1 MYKKVNSTASVEID
15 IITDYIIS
23 ELYRVIFVH
32 SILLWSYFCFSSH
45 TKETEEGK
53 MKTVSAL
60 IEIENLSFQ
69 YPAGGAEPMRALR
82 NVSLRIEAGEY
93 VALIGANGSGKTTLA
108 RHLNALLLPSAGTV
122 RVEGMDTRDPHHQ
135 RRIRSIV
142 GMVMQYPEDQIVAT
156 SVEDD
161 VAFGPQNLGLAVDE
175 IRRRIEDS
183 LKAVGMWELRHRPPY
198 LLSAGQIQ
206 RVALAGIL
214 AMRPRCIVFD
224 EATSMLDPL
233 GRRTVLN
240 LIDQLHHE
248 GITIITVTH
257 FMNEA
262 ARAGRVVV
270 LHQGRVV
277 MDDEPEKVFSHVQ
290 ELEEMGLGLPATVQT
305 VQALKAVS
313 LNLPGGLLRVDDLIR
328 ALPDYTGGKTPD
340 VELSPPKSHSL
351 STQSALVEVQGLE
364 HTYLSGTPLAQRALE
379 GVDFHLAEG
388 SAHGILGSTGS
399 GKSTLLQHLN
409 GLLLPQAGYVRVGSF
424 LLHQKDVDLQS
435 VRCFAGLVFQ
445 FPETQFFEQY
455 VGDEIAYGL
464 RLLKRT
470 KEQIRA
476 DVRWAMEIVGL
487 DFECYK
493 DRLTFTLSGGESRK
507 VALASILALRPRLLL
522 LDEPLAGLDPLSR
535 RELLTKLKRLQREGL
550 TVVLSSHHMEE
561 VAELTDELTVFHHGK
576 DVMRG
581 GVREVFDRVDELRAF
596 GLEPPVAVRV
606 AAALRQRGWHLPPGL
621 IRPRELAVQI
631 EHLLVR
637 SSYES
642 V

>member
-1 MYKKVNSTASVEID
+1 M
-15 IITDYIIS
+15 
-23 ELYRVIFVH
+23 
-32 SILLWSYFCFSSH
+32 
-45 TKETEEGK
+45 
-53 MKTVSAL
+53 SAL

-69 YPAGGAEPMRALR
+69 YSVGGAEPIQALKD
-82 NVSLRIEAGEY
+82 VSLRFEAGEY
-93 VALIGANGSGKTTLA
+93 IALIGANGSGKTTLA
-108 RHLNALLLPSAGTV
+108 RHLNALLLPGSGKV
-122 RVEGMDTRDPHHQ
+122 QVEGMDTRDPLHR

-156 SVEDD
+156 DVEDD
-161 VAFGPQNLGLAVDE
+161 VAFGPENLGLPVSE
-175 IRRRIEDS
+175 IQRRVEES

-214 AMRPRCIVFD
+214 ALRPRCIVFD

-233 GRRTVLN
+233 GRRTVLH
-240 LIDQLHHE
+240 LIDQLHRE

-262 ARAGRVVV
+262 ARAGRVIV

-277 MDDEPEKVFSHVQ
+277 MDDTPSKVFSHVE
-290 ELEEMGLGLPATVQT
+290 ELEQIGLGLPATVQT
-305 VQALKAVS
+305 VRALRAAS
-313 LNLPGGLLRVDDLIR
+313 LELPGGLLRIDDLIR
-328 ALPDYTGGKTPD
+328 ALPVFPFESEIGMESVSLKRHQPD
-340 VELSPPKSHSL
+340 HPL
-351 STQSALVEVQGLE
+351 LVEVQGLE
-364 HTYLSGTPLAQRALE
+364 HTYLLGTPLAQRALE
-379 GVDFHLAEG
+379 GVNFHVAEG
-388 SAHGILGSTGS
+388 SAHGILGATGS

-409 GLLLPQAGYVRVGSF
+409 GLLLPQVGQVRVGNF
-424 LLHQKDVDLQS
+424 LLHQKDADLQA

-464 RLLKRT
+464 RLLGRSKN
-470 KEQIRA
+470 QIRD

-487 DFECYK
+487 DFGRYK

-535 RELLTKLKRLQREGL
+535 HELLLRLKRLQCEGM

-561 VAELTDELTVFHHGK
+561 VAELTDELTVFHQGK
-576 DVMRG
+576 DVMQG
-581 GVREVFDRVDELRAF
+581 GVRQVFDRVSELRAL

-606 AAALRQRGWHLPPGL
+606 AAALRQLGWRLPPGL
-621 IRPRELAVQI
+621 LRPQELADQVAR
-631 EHLLVR
+631 LLGR
-637 SSYES
+637 TRNES
-642 V
+642 I

>member
-1 MYKKVNSTASVEID
+1 M
-15 IITDYIIS
+15 
-23 ELYRVIFVH
+23 
-32 SILLWSYFCFSSH
+32 
-45 TKETEEGK
+45 
-53 MKTVSAL
+53 SAF

-69 YPAGGAEPMRALR
+69 YSVGGAEPIQALKDI
-82 NVSLRIEAGEY
+82 SLRFEAGEY

-108 RHLNALLLPSAGTV
+108 RHLNALLLPSTGKV
-122 RVEGMDTRDPHHQ
+122 RVEGMDTRDPLHR

-156 SVEDD
+156 GVEDD
-161 VAFGPQNLGLAVDE
+161 VAFGPENMGLPASE
-175 IRRRIEDS
+175 IQRRVEES

-214 AMRPRCIVFD
+214 ALRPRCIVFD

-240 LIDQLHHE
+240 LIDQLHRE

-262 ARAGRVVV
+262 ARAGRVIV
-270 LHQGRVV
+270 LHRGRVV
-277 MDDEPEKVFSHVQ
+277 MDDTPSKVFSRVE
-290 ELEEMGLGLPATVQT
+290 ELEQIGLGLPATVQT
-305 VQALKAVS
+305 ARALRAAS
-313 LNLPGGLLRVDDLIR
+313 LELPSGLLRVDDLIR
-328 ALPDYTGGKTPD
+328 ALPAFPFESETSTEAP
-340 VELSPPKSHSL
+340 SL
-351 STQSALVEVQGLE
+351 KHNHRTDHPLFVEVQGLE
-364 HTYLSGTPLAQRALE
+364 HVYLLGTPLAQRALE
-379 GVDFHLAEG
+379 GANFHVAEG
-388 SAHGILGSTGS
+388 SAHGILGATGS

-409 GLLLPQAGYVRVGSF
+409 GLLLPQVGQVRVGNF
-424 LLHQKDVDLQS
+424 LLHQKDADLQA
-435 VRCFAGLVFQ
+435 VRCLAGLVFQ

-464 RLLKRT
+464 RLLGRDKN
-470 KEQIRA
+470 QIRA

-487 DFECYK
+487 DFERYK

-507 VALASILALRPRLLL
+507 VALASILALRPRVLL

-535 RELLTKLKRLQREGL
+535 HELLLRLKRLQREGM

-561 VAELTDELTVFHHGK
+561 VAELTDELTVFHRGK

-581 GVREVFDRVDELRAF
+581 GVRQVFDRVGELRAL

-606 AAALRQRGWHLPPGL
+606 AAALRQLGWRLPPGL
-621 IRPRELAVQI
+621 IRPQELADQVAR
-631 EHLLVR
+631 LLGR
-637 SSYES
+637 TQNES
-642 V
+642 I

>member
-1 MYKKVNSTASVEID
+1 M
-15 IITDYIIS
+15 
-23 ELYRVIFVH
+23 
-32 SILLWSYFCFSSH
+32 
-45 TKETEEGK
+45 
-53 MKTVSAL
+53 SAL

-69 YPAGGAEPMRALR
+69 YPVGGAQPIQALR
-82 NVSLRIEAGEY
+82 GISLRIENGEY

-108 RHLNALLLPSAGTV
+108 RHLNALLLPSVGSV
-122 RVEGMDTRDPHHQ
+122 RVNGMDTRDPRHRQ
-135 RRIRSIV
+135 RIRSIV

-156 SVEDD
+156 GVEED
-161 VAFGPQNLGLAVDE
+161 VAFGPENLGLPVSE
-175 IRRRIEDS
+175 IRRRIEES

-214 AMRPRCIVFD
+214 ALRPRCIVFD

-233 GRRTVLN
+233 GRRTVLS
-240 LIDQLHHE
+240 LIDQLHRE

-270 LHQGRVV
+270 LHQGQVV
-277 MDDEPEKVFSHVQ
+277 MDDVPEKVFSHVQ
-290 ELEEMGLGLPATVQT
+290 ELEEIGLGLPATVQT
-305 VQALKAVS
+305 ARALRAV
-313 LNLPGGLLRVDDLIR
+313 LLDLPDRLLRVDDLIQ
-328 ALPDYTGGKTPD
+328 ALPTYPGGRAVKA
-340 VELSPPKSHSL
+340 ELSSPKSISPL
-351 STQSALVEVQGLE
+351 GQPALVEVHGLE
-364 HTYLSGTPLAQRALE
+364 HTYLLDTPLAQRALE
-379 GVDFHLAEG
+379 GVNFYVSDG

-409 GLLLPQAGYVRVGSF
+409 GLLLPQSGEVRVGNF
-424 LLHQKDVDLQS
+424 LLHHRDTDLQA

-470 KEQIRA
+470 KERIRA

-487 DFECYK
+487 DFERYK

-535 RELLTKLKRLQREGL
+535 HDLLIKLKGLQREGM
-550 TVVLSSHHMEE
+550 TVILSSHHMEE
-561 VAELTDELTVFHHGK
+561 VAELTDELTVFHQGR
-576 DVMRG
+576 DVLRG
-581 GVREVFDRVDELRAF
+581 GVREVFDRVDELRTL

-606 AAALRQRGWHLPPGL
+606 AAALRQRGWVLPPGL
-621 IRPRELAVQI
+621 IRPQELADQVGRLQVGF
-631 EHLLVR
+631 HH
-637 SSYES
+637 ES